1 VIDRDTCPLSFDSEN
16 EWQSRCTPL
25 AGTRWRLTWRERN
38 IMKSK
43 AHAVSRVLEM
53 AENRASACQIPGHSV
68 SVSCIL
74 LPLFG
79 LVALLM
85 VIAG

>member
-1 VIDRDTCPLSFDSEN
+1 
-16 EWQSRCTPL
+16 
-25 AGTRWRLTWRERN
+25 
-38 IMKSK
+38 MKSK

-79 LVALLM
+79 LVVLLM